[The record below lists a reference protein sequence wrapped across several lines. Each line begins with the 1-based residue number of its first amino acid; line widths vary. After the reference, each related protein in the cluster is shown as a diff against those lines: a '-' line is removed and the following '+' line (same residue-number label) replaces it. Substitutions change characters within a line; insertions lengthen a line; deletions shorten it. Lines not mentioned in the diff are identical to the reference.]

1 MEQGRQ
7 RGREE
12 RRGEDGRLRA
22 LSGLQDGAGAGD
34 VANSR
39 GTHSVMKC
47 VAMSMPNCSGVSHA
61 VRFAIRYT
69 CATSAWSPW

>member
-1 MEQGRQ
+1 
-7 RGREE
+7 
-12 RRGEDGRLRA
+12 
-22 LSGLQDGAGAGD
+22 
-34 VANSR
+34 
-39 GTHSVMKC
+39 MKC